1 MKKLKLDLSELAVEG
16 FDTAAAPEKRGTVEA
31 NQQFT
36 YYCDTVECTN
46 ENGTSC
52 NWSLCYTCYTCPPV
66 STDPAE
72 CA

>member
-1 MKKLKLDLSELAVEG
+1 MRKLKLDVNELAVEA
-16 FDTAAAPEKRGTVEA
+16 FDTAATPPMRGTVEA
-31 NQQFT
+31 NQQYT
-36 YYCDTVECTN
+36 YYCASEECTN

-66 STDPAE
+66 SPDPAI